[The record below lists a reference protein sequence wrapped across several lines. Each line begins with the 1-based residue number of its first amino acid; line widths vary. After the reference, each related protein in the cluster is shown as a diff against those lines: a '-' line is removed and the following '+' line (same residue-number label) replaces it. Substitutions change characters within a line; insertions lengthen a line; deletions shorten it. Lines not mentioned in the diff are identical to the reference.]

1 MPWEGLI
8 MNLRSN
14 GVRLAFG
21 AAVLAAA
28 LLAGST
34 FKAQAQTSQR
44 WLHVRVDN
52 PDDKGEMVR
61 VNVPIALAEILV
73 SSVDHDQLH
82 HGHINISHHADL
94 NGVDLRAM
102 LDAVRSAPDGEFV
115 SVKNHDEDVH
125 VSKQNGYLLIRVND
139 SNRKN
144 GKDKQEVD
152 VRVPLA
158 VVDAL
163 VSSSKGGD
171 DLDIGAALRV
181 LATHGDTELVNV
193 KDGKETVRIWLDTK
207 NDGD

>member
-1 MPWEGLI
+1 
-8 MNLRSN
+8 MNLRSTST
-14 GVRLAFG
+14 RIALG

-34 FKAQAQTSQR
+34 FKAQAQTPQR

-61 VNVPIALAEILV
+61 VNVPMALAEILV

-102 LDAVRSAPDGEFV
+102 LDAVRTAPDGEFV

-139 SNRKN
+139 SSRKD
-144 GKDKQEVD
+144 GKGKQEVD

-163 VSSSKGGD
+163 VASSKGSD
-171 DLDIGAALRV
+171 DLDIGAALRA

-193 KDGKETVRIWLDTK
+193 KDGKETVRIWLDSK

>member
-1 MPWEGLI
+1 

-14 GVRLAFG
+14 SVRLAFG

-34 FKAQAQTSQR
+34 FKTQAQTSQR

-61 VNVPIALAEILV
+61 VNVPIVLAEVLV
-73 SSVDHDQLH
+73 SAVDHDQLH
-82 HGHINISHHADL
+82 HGHINISHHAEL
-94 NGVDLRAM
+94 KGVDLRAM

-115 SVKNHDEDVH
+115 SVKNHDEDVQ
-125 VSKQNGYLLIRVND
+125 VSKQNGFLLIRVND

-163 VSSSKGGD
+163 VASSKGGD
-171 DLDIGAALRV
+171 DLDIGAALRA